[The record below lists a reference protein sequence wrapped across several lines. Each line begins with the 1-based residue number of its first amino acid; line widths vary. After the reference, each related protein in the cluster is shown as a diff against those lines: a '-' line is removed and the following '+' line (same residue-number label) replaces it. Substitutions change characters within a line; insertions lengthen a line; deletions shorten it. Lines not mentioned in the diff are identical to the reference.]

1 MSLDAITELIGKD
14 TTVVIGLTGSGKSTF
29 CQCITVPGNVTLN
42 EDEGVFDGQVVNYD
56 GRTMF
61 EICSSVQS
69 GTKVPGFMPL
79 DGDLQ

>member
-42 EDEGVFDGQVVNYD
+42 EDEGVFDVKEGIVAK
-56 GRTMF
+56 F
-61 EICSSVQS
+61 EITASVQS
-69 GTKVPGFMPL
+69 GTK
-79 DGDLQ
+79 